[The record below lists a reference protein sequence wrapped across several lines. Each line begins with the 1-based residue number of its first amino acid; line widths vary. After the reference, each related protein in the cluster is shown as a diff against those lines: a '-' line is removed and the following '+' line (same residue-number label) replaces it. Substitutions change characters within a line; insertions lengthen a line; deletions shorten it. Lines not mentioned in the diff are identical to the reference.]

1 MLLPSTQ
8 CPPHLT
14 ANKAS
19 SVTVLNLVFGRP
31 SGEIH
36 LPGFGYL
43 IPRPV
48 GGYNEDDMGIL
59 GTVFDSCSLGAQDAI
74 SRASSGITKMTV
86 MLGGPYLSKS
96 SSRFTEAD
104 LSRVLEALVFH
115 LGRPSPLPVP
125 IYWRAWEN
133 TECIPVLGVGHL
145 RRIKELRRVLDTFG
159 WGGRLDVVG
168 ASVGG
173 VSVGD
178 CVEAGRRVGKGW

>member
-1 MLLPSTQ
+1 
-8 CPPHLT
+8 
-14 ANKAS
+14 
-19 SVTVLNLVFGRP
+19 VTVLNLVFGRP